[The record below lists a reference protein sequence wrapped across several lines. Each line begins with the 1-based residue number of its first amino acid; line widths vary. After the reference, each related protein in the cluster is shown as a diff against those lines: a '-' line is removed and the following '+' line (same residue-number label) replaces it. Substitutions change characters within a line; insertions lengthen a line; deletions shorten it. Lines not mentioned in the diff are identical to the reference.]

1 MESFTINPA
10 CLYAG
15 STFKTT
21 DITSVDGKVKAYTV
35 GTTIRSDSML
45 KGVAR
50 KGVAKHNYG
59 ILVYSDWQKGNLSV
73 FTNPDKSKI
82 YAEINPDWCS
92 DGDGHTF
99 HETIFAEKV
108 DDSMWEVLF
117 STDPPSHI
125 QGYTLAL
132 IGGVV
137 LDLFK
142 ESVTVEEGVGTLTK
156 RTNSVG
162 LFCDA
167 IYYNFVKSHD
177 AVGFVSSEDEIATA
191 FVAETD
197 MSPLVEAT
205 ADFSGDTDPFEKI
218 EIDNYWTWDSC
229 VRGEHRVNYEWAPEA
244 LEHIPPLSTLDHFVP
259 TPEFIAMLA
268 IVEQSL
274 GKIKGRIDKG
284 LTGEDALGDDVVNLK
299 LSGPPGSGKSFALKC
314 LAAVLGMPF
323 WVTSFNPNSD
333 ESFAEGKTRMVGA
346 EPRHTDAPLTMCQM
360 YGGISAGEEPNTG
373 DPEMI
378 FGVYSQ
384 IVESPYTLYR
394 NGCEAIVR
402 HPLSVYAILYNKNCG
417 SATMHAALLNRFN
430 QPFKFEPATKDVF
443 VKMLLKKAGSSSS
456 DTEDVNKL
464 YNEYAVRRKSFKTTP
479 KKLCNWVYDAYAR
492 VMNSLDSSSGR
503 DAAEAISLRSCFGVI
518 QAIQAGEEPYK
529 ALRCLTDNIGDF
541 DEELEASTAK
551 ALNDTLRAL

>member
-1 MESFTINPA
+1 MKTFTIDAA

-15 STFKTT
+15 TEFKTT
-21 DITSVDGKVKAYTV
+21 DITSADGKVKAYTV
-35 GTTIRSDSML
+35 GTTIRSTAAL
-45 KGVAR
+45 KGVSR

-59 ILVYSDWQKGNLSV
+59 ILVYSDWQKDNLTV
-73 FTNPDKSKI
+73 FTNPEKTQI
-82 YAEINPDWCS
+82 YAEINPDWCA
-92 DGDGHTF
+92 DGDGNMF
-99 HETIFAEKV
+99 SESIFADKTGDFEWTV
-108 DDSMWEVLF
+108 TF
-117 STDPPSHI
+117 STAPPSHI
-125 QGYTLAL
+125 RGYVLAL

-142 ESVTVEEGVGTLTK
+142 EKVTVEESGAMST
-156 RTNSVG
+156 RDNSVS

-167 IYYNFVKSHD
+167 IYYNFVVSHD
-177 AVGFVSSEDEIATA
+177 IEGVVSSEEE
-191 FVAETD
+191 VASWFAASTD
-197 MSPLVEAT
+197 MSLMDGMSAGFDTVEST
-205 ADFSGDTDPFEKI
+205 LDDI
-218 EIDNYWTWDSC
+218 EIDGYWTWGSC
-229 VRGEHRVNYEWAPEA
+229 VKGEHRVDYDWAPEA
-244 LEHIPPLSTLDHFVP
+244 IEHIPPLSTLDRFVP
-259 TPEFIAMLA
+259 TPEFISMLTL
-268 IVEQSL
+268 VEQSL
-274 GKIKGRIDKG
+274 GRIKSRIDKG

-384 IVESPYTLYR
+384 IVESPYILYR

-430 QPFKFEPATKDVF
+430 QPFKFEPAAKDVF
-443 VKMLLKKAGSSSS
+443 VKMLLKKADSSAA
-456 DTEDVNKL
+456 DTTDIDKL
-464 YNEYAVRRKSFKTTP
+464 YNEYAVRRKAFKATP

-518 QAIQAGEEPYK
+518 QAVQAGEDPYN

-541 DEELEASTAK
+541 DEELETSTAK
-551 ALNDTLRAL
+551 ALKDTLRAL

>member
-1 MESFTINPA
+1 MKTFTINPA

-15 STFKTT
+15 TAFKTT
-21 DITSVDGKVKAYTV
+21 DITSADGKVKAYTV

-45 KGVAR
+45 KGVTR

-59 ILVYSDWQKGNLSV
+59 ILVYSDWQKGNFMA
-73 FTNPDKSKI
+73 FTNTDKSKI
-82 YAEINPDWCS
+82 YAEINSDWCS

-99 HETIFAEKV
+99 SESIFAEKSS
-108 DDSMWEVLF
+108 DSEWKVTF

-125 QGYTLAL
+125 QGYVLAL

-142 ESVTVEEGVGTLTK
+142 ESVSVEEGAGMST
-156 RTNSVG
+156 RANSVG

-167 IYYNFVKSHD
+167 IYYNFVTSHD
-177 AVGFVSSEDEIATA
+177 VEGVVSNEEEIAVMFAT
-191 FVAETD
+191 ETD
-197 MSPLVEAT
+197 MSPFGGTV
-205 ADFSGDTDPFEKI
+205 ADFSGSTDPFEKV
-218 EIDNYWTWDSC
+218 EIDSYWTWDSC
-229 VRGEHRVNYEWAPEA
+229 VKGEHRVDYEWAPEA
-244 LEHIPPLSTLDHFVP
+244 VEHIPPLSTLDHFVP
-259 TPEFIAMLA
+259 TPEFISMLTV
-268 IVEQSL
+268 VEQSL
-274 GKIKGRIDKG
+274 GKIKSRIDAG

-430 QPFKFEPATKDVF
+430 QPFKFEPAAKDVF

-456 DTEDVNKL
+456 GTEDIDKL
-464 YNEYAVRRKSFKTTP
+464 YNEYAVRRKSLKTTP

-518 QAIQAGEEPYK
+518 QAIQAGEEPYE

-541 DEELEASTAK
+541 DEELETSTAK
-551 ALNDTLRAL
+551 ALSDTLRAL